1 MGTDRLGRQHI
12 SWLTCFLVYAC
23 FYFSLLPPA
32 QAEQTN
38 HNRDNQKRE
47 AVRHAI
53 ELAQPNANARR
64 VANVGEGRS
73 GRRTL
78 ADRPQKPPG
87 SSLSIPSM
95 TSTRPRTRARCGWS
109 FRAILPWGP
118 MSSYGF
124 ESSDSLGQSSEK
136 FNRLLS
142 HLALSVPNDKAAS
155 IARLFLGCC
164 VRDTYGE
171 TVSDEGVL
179 RHTVERYYI
188 RIYGDVWRGLEAYTQ
203 WWQAY
208 QKEAV
213 PLPPTVVV
221 DAGVRRITLAR
232 LILGFGMHPQLE
244 RWEIAVSSDGSVR
257 VLAVDSVFP
266 KQSRWLS
273 YAFRSTVD
281 PRIH

>member
-1 MGTDRLGRQHI
+1 MGTDRLGRQHFP
-12 SWLTCFLVYAC
+12 WLPCCLVYAC

-32 QAEQTN
+32 QAAQAN
-38 HNRDNQKRE
+38 RKRDNQKRE

-53 ELAQPNANARR
+53 ELAQPNANLDGLQMSERDDLDDELSQIAGKTTGR
-64 VANVGEGRS
+64 VSFYSFYDVDSSSDEGS
-73 GRRTL
+73 L
-78 ADRPQKPPG
+78 WVVVPG
-87 SSLSIPSM
+87 DSPLGSDELYS
-95 TSTRPRTRARCGWS
+95 
-109 FRAILPWGP
+109 
-118 MSSYGF
+118 F

-136 FNRLLS
+136 FNRLIS

-171 TVSDEGVL
+171 TVSDDDVL
-179 RHTVERYYI
+179 HHSVERYYI

-208 QKEAV
+208 QKVAV

-257 VLAVDSVFP
+257 VLAVESVFP

>member
-1 MGTDRLGRQHI
+1 MGTDRLGRQHL
-12 SWLTCFLVYAC
+12 SWLPCFLVCAC
-23 FYFSLLPPA
+23 FYFVLLPPTQAA
-32 QAEQTN
+32 QAN
-38 HNRDNQKRE
+38 HNRDTQKRE

-53 ELAQPNANARR
+53 ELAQPNANVDELEMSERDDLDDELSQIAGKTTRR
-64 VANVGEGRS
+64 VSFYSFYDVDSSADEGS
-73 GRRTL
+73 L
-78 ADRPQKPPG
+78 WAVVPG
-87 SSLSIPSM
+87 S
-95 TSTRPRTRARCGWS
+95 PRGS
-109 FRAILPWGP
+109 DELY
-118 MSSYGF
+118 SF

-142 HLALSVPNDKAAS
+142 HLALSIPNDKAAS

-171 TVSDEGVL
+171 IVSDEGGL

-213 PLPPTVVV
+213 ALPPKVEV